1 MKSFSEFVDKKT
13 RETKRQL
20 ELISKVLQKEG
31 VKVQSFLHETD
42 DPYIYVEDPGKQLT
56 FGGIRI
62 YKIGDSISFRV
73 QKEQKTHPYGKAYP
87 LDIEAMFKDLTSDDK
102 SEGEAGKIVM
112 RAINKEVRSFFIKS
126 GDAEKE
132 LRDSEFDRGDSIG
145 LASTGG
151 TDYSSLIHNAGRQYG
166 TPA

>member
-1 MKSFSEFVDKKT
+1 MKSFSEFVDKKS

-20 ELISKVLQKEG
+20 GIIKKVLEKAG
-31 VKVQSFLHETD
+31 MKVHTYFNEAD
-42 DPYIYVEDPGKQLT
+42 DLYIYAEDPGKQLT

-102 SEGEAGKIVM
+102 SEGEAGKIIIE
-112 RAINKEVRSFFIKS
+112 AINKEIRSFFIKS

-132 LRDSEFDRGDSIG
+132 IRSSEFDSGDSVG
-145 LASTGG
+145 LMGDGG
-151 TDYSSLIHNAGRQYG
+151 TDYSNLVHNTGRQYG
-166 TPA
+166 NPA